1 MSAELPILGLFVG
14 GRGRRMGG
22 AHKALLVAPDTQE
35 TLAGKLA
42 RLAREA
48 ALPVVLVGAG
58 ESLGSDLEALLRLL
72 DEPAGVG
79 PLGGLAALLQHAGG
93 RPVICVACDMPFV
106 TRDLLEK
113 LAAHPSQAPVLA
125 PRDSQTRKW
134 QPLFAR
140 YEPAGVQPALHAALH
155 AGERSFQALL
165 ARLPVE
171 ELQLTA
177 VEHAALRDWDTPEDV
192 RGTS

>member
-1 MSAELPILGLFVG
+1 LALFVG

-22 AHKALLVAPDTQE
+22 AQKALLVAPDTQE
-35 TLAGKLA
+35 TLASKLV

-48 ALPVVLVGAG
+48 ALPVVLVGGG
-58 ESLGSDLEALLRLL
+58 ESLGVEIEALPRLP

-79 PLGGLAALLQHAGG
+79 PLGGLAALLQHAGS
-93 RPVICVACDMPFV
+93 RQVICVACDMPFV
-106 TRDLLEK
+106 TRELLEK
-113 LAAHPSQAPVLA
+113 LAAHPSPAPVLA
-125 PRDSQTRKW
+125 PRDPQTRRW

-140 YEPAGVQPALHAALH
+140 YAPASVQPALRATLH

-165 ARLPVE
+165 SRLPVE
-171 ELQLTA
+171 EFQLTV